1 LVGFVINLSTMV
13 VQWMVVQLRHS
24 LKIVYSR
31 CKK

>member
-1 LVGFVINLSTMV
+1 
-13 VQWMVVQLRHS
+13 MVVQLRHS